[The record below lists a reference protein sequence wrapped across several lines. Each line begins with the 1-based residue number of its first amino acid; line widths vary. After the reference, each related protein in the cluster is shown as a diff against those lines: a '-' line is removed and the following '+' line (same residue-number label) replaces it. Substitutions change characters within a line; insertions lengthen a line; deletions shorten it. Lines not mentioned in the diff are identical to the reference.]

1 MASTNRMLRIL
12 GFFNLER
19 PVITPEW
26 LIEQLG
32 VSRASVYRDLG
43 QLASA
48 GMLERVADRG
58 YVLGP
63 MVVELDRQI
72 RLADPLLG
80 AAGELLGRLAEETGG
95 IVLLCRFHGN
105 KVMCI
110 HQASPLK
117 NRHPGAQPGLS
128 VSYDRGRAM
137 PLYRGA
143 TSKIILA
150 YLPQPQLR
158 QLWTTER
165 KTLVA
170 AGLPDDFAQL
180 GKVLRGIREVGH
192 CITEG
197 EVDPDAGGFAVALRD
212 GEHLLGSL
220 SIVLPAASLTA
231 ALRKTML
238 TRLQSAAGRIE
249 GRLQD
254 QRAKAR
260 ATKKTDTP

>member
-12 GFFNLER
+12 GLFGPER

-26 LIEQLG
+26 LVDELG

-43 QLASA
+43 QLAAA

-72 RLADPLLG
+72 RMADPLLQ
-80 AAGELLGRLAEETGG
+80 AAEELPGKLAEDTGG
-95 IVLLCRFHGN
+95 AILLCRFHGS

-110 HQASPLK
+110 HQVNGHNPA
-117 NRHPGAQPGLS
+117 LS
-128 VSYDRGRAM
+128 VSYERGRAM

-150 YLPQPQLR
+150 CLPQTQIK
-158 QLWTTER
+158 QLWASER
-165 KTLVA
+165 KTLVE
-170 AGLPDDFAQL
+170 AGLPDDFSQL
-180 GKVLRGIREVGH
+180 AKSLRAIRDTGY
-192 CITEG
+192 CITAG
-197 EVDPDAGGFAVALRD
+197 EVDPDALGFAVPLRD

-220 SIVLPAASLTA
+220 SVVMPAASMTDT
-231 ALRKTML
+231 LRKTTL
-238 TRLQSAAGRIE
+238 ARLQSAAGRIE

-254 QRAKAR
+254 QREKAR
-260 ATKKTDTP
+260 ASRRPEAP

>member
-12 GFFNLER
+12 GFFNLSR

-26 LIEQLG
+26 LIEELS

-43 QLASA
+43 QLAA
-48 GMLERVADRG
+48 VGMLERVADRG

-72 RLADPLLG
+72 RLADPLIQ
-80 AAGELLGRLAEETGG
+80 AAGELPDELAGQTGG
-95 IVLLCRFHGN
+95 TVLLCRFHGN

-110 HQASPLK
+110 QQENGRNPL
-117 NRHPGAQPGLS
+117 LT
-128 VSYDRGRAM
+128 VSYERGRAM
-137 PLYRGA
+137 PIYRGA

-150 YLPQPQLR
+150 YLPYNQLK
-158 QLWTTER
+158 QLWLLER
-165 KTLVA
+165 ATLVS
-170 AGLPDDFAQL
+170 AGLPDDLARL
-180 GKVLRGIREVGH
+180 VKALLDIRAVGH
-192 CITEG
+192 CITVG
-197 EVDPDAGGFAVALRD
+197 EVDPHAVGFAVPLRD

-220 SIVLPAASLTA
+220 SVVMPAASLTA
-231 ALRKTML
+231 TLRKTTL

-254 QRAKAR
+254 QREQAR
-260 ATKKTDTP
+260 ITKKTDLP

>member
-1 MASTNRMLRIL
+1 MPGTNRALSIL
-12 GFFNLER
+12 GLFSQDR

-26 LIEQLG
+26 LIRELA

-43 QLASA
+43 ELAAA
-48 GMLERVADRG
+48 GLIERVADRG

-63 MVVELDRQI
+63 KVVELDRQI
-72 RLADPLLG
+72 RLADPLIE
-80 AAGELLGRLAEETGG
+80 AAGELLDRLAAETGG
-95 IVLLCRFHGN
+95 AILLCRFHGN

-110 HQASPLK
+110 QQVNGRNPA
-117 NRHPGAQPGLS
+117 LS
-128 VSYDRGRAM
+128 VSYERGRAM

-150 YLPQPQLR
+150 CLPQAQLKL
-158 QLWTTER
+158 LWTAER

-180 GKVLRGIREVGH
+180 MKVLRAIRDVGYY
-192 CITEG
+192 ITEG
-197 EVDPDAGGFAVALRD
+197 EVDPDAMGFAVPLRD

-220 SIVLPAASLTA
+220 SVVMPVALMKDT
-231 ALRKTML
+231 LRKSTL
-238 TRLQSAAGRIE
+238 SRLQSAAGRIE

-254 QRAKAR
+254 QREKAR
-260 ATKKTDTP
+260 ALKKTETP

>member
-12 GFFNLER
+12 GLFNLER

-26 LIEQLG
+26 LMQELG

-43 QLASA
+43 QLAAA

-72 RLADPLLG
+72 RLADPLLE
-80 AAGELLGRLAEETGG
+80 AADELPGKLAEQTGG
-95 IVLLCRFHGN
+95 SVLLCRFHGS

-110 HQASPLK
+110 HQVNGRNPA
-117 NRHPGAQPGLS
+117 LS
-128 VSYDRGRAM
+128 VSYERGRAM

-143 TSKIILA
+143 TSKVILA
-150 YLPQPQLR
+150 YLPAAQLK
-158 QLWTTER
+158 QLWASER
-165 KTLVA
+165 KSLVA
-170 AGLPDDFAQL
+170 AGLPDDYAQL
-180 GKVLRGIREVGH
+180 GKVLRGIRELGH
-192 CITEG
+192 CTTEG
-197 EVDPDAGGFAVALRD
+197 EVDPDAVGFAVALRD

-220 SIVLPAASLTA
+220 SVVMPAASLTA
-231 ALRKTML
+231 PLRKTTL
-238 TRLQSAAGRIE
+238 ARLQSAAGRME

-254 QRAKAR
+254 QREKAR
-260 ATKKTDTP
+260 ATKKTEAP